1 MASAGDRWTQ
11 KPQYRVGLLV
21 LERKRDGFDVAW
33 GKKTRGKCWEAL
45 VTICGNNGYALKPLN
60 GDHERVA
67 DDRSLRRALQK
78 AHGDVDVVVAT
89 QPTISDGR
97 LAAVLAQACAVP
109 VVLWATP
116 ENPDV
121 RGSPVGG
128 VSSNSLVGTHLFA
141 ATLRQLG
148 RRDVELVYA
157 DQDWSQA
164 ASQLSR
170 AIARAAGTAR
180 IKTAKIGLIG
190 HQAPGFVDLCVEIK
204 FRAASTL
211 VGFHT
216 GGPPPRPLRFTQD
229 LPRLCVR
236 TRGAG

>member
-148 RRDVELVYA
+148 RRDVELVYQ
-157 DQDWSQA
+157 DQDWTAA
-164 ASQLSR
+164 AS
-170 AIARAAGTAR
+170 
-180 IKTAKIGLIG
+180 IGI
-190 HQAPGFVDLCVEIK
+190 D
-204 FRAASTL
+204 
-211 VGFHT
+211 
-216 GGPPPRPLRFTQD
+216 
-229 LPRLCVR
+229 
-236 TRGAG
+236 